1 MTGSAPTATNQ
12 SSNLRGIGLMLAS
25 CIIFSMKDGFAKHLG
40 GIYPVAE
47 LLWAQY
53 SLMTLVVLAVVL
65 KLHGVR
71 ALWPTHPWTQM
82 LRGGLG
88 VLTVGMFYLALTEIP
103 LADATALAFT
113 SPIVVTILAPILL
126 KESVG
131 IRRWAAV
138 LAGFI
143 GILLIVQPGF
153 DEFRLGSLYAVSA
166 GAVFAL
172 FQITTRQLADQES
185 PMVTVL
191 YTALVGAVIMNALMP
206 ALWITPTLKD
216 AGLLFVMASLAAGGQ
231 AFLIYAFVA
240 APAAVVAPFFYST
253 IIVATTV
260 GYFVFGEFPNPLAWA
275 GIALV
280 IACGVYIAVREA
292 KAERSA

>member
-1 MTGSAPTATNQ
+1 MTSAPPNGTSNR
-12 SSNLRGIGLMLAS
+12 NLRGIALMLVA

-40 GIYPVAE
+40 GLYPVAE

-53 SLMTLVVLAVVL
+53 SLMLLVTLFVVL
-65 KLHGVR
+65 KRHGVA

-88 VLTVGMFYLALTEIP
+88 VLTVGLFYLALKEIP

-113 SPIVVTILAPILL
+113 SPIVVTILAPFLL

-131 IRRWAAV
+131 FRRWAAV
-138 LAGFI
+138 LAGFA
-143 GILLIVQPGF
+143 GILMIVQPGF
-153 DEFRLGSLYAVSA
+153 DEFRIGSLYAIGA
-166 GAVFAL
+166 GAAFAL
-172 FQITTRQLADQES
+172 FQLTTRQLADQEA

-206 ALWITPTLKD
+206 SLWITPTAKD
-216 AGLLFVMASLAAGGQ
+216 ALLLFAMATLAASGQ

-260 GYFVFGEFPNPLAWA
+260 GYFVFGEFPNPLAWV

-280 IACGVYIAVREA
+280 IACGVYIAIREA
-292 KAERSA
+292 KTAA